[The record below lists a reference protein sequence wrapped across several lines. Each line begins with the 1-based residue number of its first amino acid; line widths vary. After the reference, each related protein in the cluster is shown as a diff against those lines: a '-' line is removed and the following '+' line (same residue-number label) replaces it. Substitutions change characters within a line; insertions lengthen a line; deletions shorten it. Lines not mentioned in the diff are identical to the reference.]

1 MALECS
7 RRIQLLNT
15 MLRTFSG
22 QQEAA
27 ADVSSERISCQ
38 ARTNGH
44 DLCRTWVGQCARALG
59 QETSV
64 VGERDFGLGL
74 EQVVMW

>member
-22 QQEAA
+22 HRRLRQMFPPS
-27 ADVSSERISCQ
+27 VSR
-38 ARTNGH
+38 ARHVPTVK
-44 DLCRTWVGQCARALG
+44 TWVGQCARALG